1 MKKKKNWTVGQLT
14 FSSQKLTFFFF
25 WIFSNYSI
33 PPDPC
38 CHIRNFVTS
47 RCISFKCR
55 RFPSVSGWG
64 GGGLNAP
71 AACATLRNDQRGL
84 QSAARLPK
92 WEENSAQVKVGAE
105 KAPREKSGSREK
117 KIMYRRLPTCS
128 TSAADITNPASVL
141 LFVFKWVK
149 IIELKKKKKRVVLR
163 LARKD
168 TKNVL
173 VHNQS

>member
-1 MKKKKNWTVGQLT
+1 MHVNIVKCQIGHLWKKITGRLASWLSPVKSWL
-14 FSSQKLTFFFF
+14 SFF

-33 PPDPC
+33 PPDLC

-105 KAPREKSGSREK
+105 RHLVRKVGVGK
-117 KIMYRRLPTCS
+117 KKKYWRLPTCS
-128 TSAADITNPASVL
+128 TSTADITNPASVL
-141 LFVFKWVK
+141 LFAFK
-149 IIELKKKKKRVVLR
+149 
-163 LARKD
+163 
-168 TKNVL
+168 
-173 VHNQS
+173 